1 MGAGTLIVSSIYLI
15 PTFGVIGAAYGVVLA
30 FIAMSAAIYLKTYSL
45 YPVRY
50 NWRGI
55 IFPVFFLAG
64 IQAGIDG
71 TLFKLAVSLIF
82 PLLWYTIAITDQE
95 RDDLLRILR

>member
-1 MGAGTLIVSSIYLI
+1 MSSTIY
-15 PTFGVIGAAYGVVLA
+15 F
-30 FIAMSAAIYLKTYSL
+30 KTHSL

-55 IFPVFFLAG
+55 VFPVIFLAG
-64 IQAGIDG
+64 IQAGIDDIWS
-71 TLFKLAVSLIF
+71 KLAVSLLF

-95 RDDLLRILR
+95 KDGLLRLFR